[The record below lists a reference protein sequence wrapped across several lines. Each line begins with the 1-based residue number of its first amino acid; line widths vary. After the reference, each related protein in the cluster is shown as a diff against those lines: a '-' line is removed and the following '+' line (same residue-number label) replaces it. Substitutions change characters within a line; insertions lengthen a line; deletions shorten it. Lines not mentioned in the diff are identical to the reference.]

1 MGQLVAADKRGPAEN
16 IVWYCWILWPAES
29 VNVDDSILSLM
40 VMLMLWQQLA
50 TMQLMKKAHA
60 DDADAADYDD
70 DADDADAVDDD
81 ASDAA
86 DDADDA
92 DAADAQGSGGSSW
105 QLCSW

>member
-86 DDADDA
+86 DDAD
-92 DAADAQGSGGSSW
+92 AADAQGSGGSSW